1 MPSSPHQD
9 LNGASGKAVRFRP
22 ERLDAANIPADLAC
36 RFRCDAAFVGPI
48 QVLDLSAAGFAAAS
62 PQQLSLPPG
71 SVLESFELLQGE
83 RTIWTGDAVVV
94 HLSGDRIG
102 GRFTSGVL
110 DLQHLRLGAT
120 LDGRMSLLREQ
131 SEVLPAEWRAAV
143 GDLRQLLEDV
153 RNEVDELERAELG
166 DPLRRFDEEARLF
179 EGLRATWGTTYY
191 AAVARLHEMSR
202 SLDKRAAVLGH
213 AYASSLLMPVLMACP
228 MHRRAYEKPLGYAG
242 DYRTIELYF
251 ARELSGEGLFGRFLH
266 SVAQNY
272 DLSHTVVAREGVARA
287 AVREAV
293 DAAGTGPV
301 RVLALAAGPAIE
313 LRRLLEETGP
323 LHRPVELILLDQDRG
338 AHETAHRHLTR
349 ILLERRR
356 GALPVTVQY
365 VHSSVRQVLKPASP
379 EDQRML
385 ADTLVDI
392 DLVYSMGLYDYLP
405 GPVAASL
412 TKLLYSRLRAG
423 GRLLV
428 GNLTETPNTTWLM
441 DYVLGWSLVYRT
453 EETMLRLADGLTPT
467 PTRAGITRDS
477 TERCIFLDVTRP
489 SSG

>member
-1 MPSSPHQD
+1 
-9 LNGASGKAVRFRP
+9 
-22 ERLDAANIPADLAC
+22 
-36 RFRCDAAFVGPI
+36 
-48 QVLDLSAAGFAAAS
+48 
-62 PQQLSLPPG
+62 
-71 SVLESFELLQGE
+71 
-83 RTIWTGDAVVV
+83 
-94 HLSGDRIG
+94 
-102 GRFTSGVL
+102 
-110 DLQHLRLGAT
+110 
-120 LDGRMSLLREQ
+120 
-131 SEVLPAEWRAAV
+131 
-143 GDLRQLLEDV
+143 
-153 RNEVDELERAELG
+153 
-166 DPLRRFDEEARLF
+166 
-179 EGLRATWGTTYY
+179 
-191 AAVARLHEMSR
+191 
-202 SLDKRAAVLGH
+202 
-213 AYASSLLMPVLMACP
+213 MPVLMACP

-287 AVREAV
+287 AVREAI
-293 DAAGTGPV
+293 DATGTGPV

-313 LRRLLEETGP
+313 LRRLLEETGA
-323 LHRPVELILLDQDRG
+323 LERPVELILLDQDRE

-349 ILLERRR
+349 ILLERHR
-356 GALPVTVQY
+356 GTLPATVQY
-365 VHSSVRQVLKPASP
+365 VHSSVRQVLKPVSP

-412 TKLLYSRLRAG
+412 TKLLYSRLRPG

-453 EETMLRLADGLTPT
+453 EETMLRLADGLAPT
-467 PTRAGITRDS
+467 PARAGLTRDS
-477 TERCIFLDVTRP
+477 TGRCIFLDVTRP
-489 SSG
+489 SSD